1 MSIRGKLQRL
11 TEKTAGLRFSSRKW
25 DEGKDPHDHH
35 PANNFDRFRN
45 GIENM
50 IDMPERTLNKLF
62 GFLRQDQGRLSKR
75 AKESELAGLLWTKFR
90 RLSSCLQT
98 HSAKMEQRD

>member
-1 MSIRGKLQRL
+1 MPIRGKLQRL

-62 GFLRQDQGRLSKR
+62 GFLRQIKEGFRNGRKKPNSLAYCGRNFEDR
-75 AKESELAGLLWTKFR
+75 AVFADSFGEDGA
-90 RLSSCLQT
+90 
-98 HSAKMEQRD
+98 A

>member
-1 MSIRGKLQRL
+1 MPIRGKLQRL

-75 AKESELAGLLWTKFR
+75 HYLLFDIPTGKDRGSDVW
-90 RLSSCLQT
+90 LGC
-98 HSAKMEQRD
+98 